1 MICRMSWTVGGGMKK
16 EGREKEWQG
25 MTDAIFFFRKQNTER
40 KKQKKIATT
49 VRHTDEGIATNP
61 NQPPGARCQ
70 APVPRKER
78 VFGVALA

>member
-1 MICRMSWTVGGGMKK
+1 MAENDRCNIFSPQTEHSRNK
-16 EGREKEWQG
+16 EQE
-25 MTDAIFFFRKQNTER
+25 
-40 KKQKKIATT
+40 KKIATT
-49 VRHTDEGIATNP
+49 VRHIDEGIATNP

>member
-1 MICRMSWTVGGGMKK
+1 MAR
-16 EGREKEWQG
+16 
-25 MTDAIFFFRKQNTER
+25 MTDAIFFPRKQNTAGTR
-40 KKQKKIATT
+40 NKKKKIATT
-49 VRHTDEGIATNP
+49 VRHIDEGIATNP